1 MYEKMKLRDC
11 SNIIQNKSRAVLSI
25 CNCNIPYQE
34 LVYYDTDCFCGCISL
49 YFKICKCGSLANIIG
64 DNEPAS
70 LLIINNCNNYTET
83 VELQGTLDVLEDEV
97 DCCCREKKTCFQT
110 VRFNLDK
117 ISGKRYCQ
125 N

>member
-25 CNCNIPYQE
+25 CNCNMPYQE

-70 LLIINNCNNYTET
+70 LLITNNCNNYTET
-83 VELQGTLDVLEDEV
+83 VELQGTLDILEDEV
-97 DCCCREKKTCFQT
+97 D
-110 VRFNLDK
+110 
-117 ISGKRYCQ
+117 
-125 N
+125 